1 MSVYTLPSGSA
12 SRADLWREVQSCLID
27 PPPLAAFLRDPWAT
41 LLATHRSPV
50 PAHKPRAVVLPFPR
64 AA

>member
-1 MSVYTLPSGSA
+1 MSVNTLPSASL
-12 SRADLWREVQSCLID
+12 SRADLWRDVQSCLID

-41 LLATHRSPV
+41 LLATHRPLGPV
-50 PAHKPRAVVLPFPR
+50 SRPAAVVLPFSR

>member
-1 MSVYTLPSGSA
+1 MSVTTLPTGSP
-12 SRADLWREVQSCLID
+12 SRADLWRDVQSCLID

-41 LLATHRSPV
+41 LLATHRTEALATRPG
-50 PAHKPRAVVLPFPR
+50 AVVLPFPR

>member
-1 MSVYTLPSGSA
+1 MNVTTLPTGSP
-12 SRADLWREVQSCLID
+12 SRADLWRDVRACLID

-41 LLATHRSPV
+41 LLATHR
-50 PAHKPRAVVLPFPR
+50 PATPANRPAAVVLPFDR